1 MATIPVQPPPQI
13 QRQLATRTHGKRIAL
28 LVLLIFGGAIAGAA
42 YLLRTKEKPLT
53 EATVAAPTSRP
64 WLKQAETYPDPEK
77 PVEKPPVQPVD
88 TISSELARL
97 RNELLAMRLKIEEL
111 DKRKT
116 GTTVVQPQ
124 QPAQSQA
131 KPPEKRPAQ
140 MLYYNK
146 DLQDKI
152 TPVSTVVEYT
162 LAPWATKLPCTI
174 EPLMNS
180 DVEGYFTAKVNTN
193 VYDTATGRHLLV
205 PQGATIGG
213 RDHGSTLLYGN
224 ERLPTTSLAL
234 TIGDRTY
241 DLGQAPMMDQL
252 GTNGLTGEVDQ
263 HYWRLFGAIFIGG
276 ALRRGQQMLQMEMAQ
291 AGGAGQIATGIAG
304 LGNQAASQRIGRA
317 LDTRPTI
324 KVFSGQ
330 QCQVLLIKALQ
341 LPSVWQTPAR

>member
-1 MATIPVQPPPQI
+1 MNDAPDLTWLVERRSKI
-13 QRQLATRTHGKRIAL
+13 QAFL
-28 LVLLIFGGAIAGAA
+28 LKLYMFA
-42 YLLRTKEKPLT
+42 
-53 EATVAAPTSRP
+53 
-64 WLKQAETYPDPEK
+64 
-77 PVEKPPVQPVD
+77 EKPPP
-88 TISSELARL
+88 
-97 RNELLAMRLKIEEL
+97 
-111 DKRKT
+111 
-116 GTTVVQPQ
+116 GVV
-124 QPAQSQA
+124 
-131 KPPEKRPAQ
+131 
-140 MLYYNK
+140 
-146 DLQDKI
+146 DLQSGLFQLL
-152 TPVSTVVEYT
+152 V
-162 LAPWATKLPCTI
+162 
-174 EPLMNS
+174 
-180 DVEGYFTAKVNTN
+180 GTAFSLWRAVFL

-276 ALRRGQQMLQMEMAQ
+276 ALRGGQQMLQMEMAQ
-291 AGGAGQIATGIAG
+291 TGGAGQIATGIAG

>member
-1 MATIPVQPPPQI
+1 M
-13 QRQLATRTHGKRIAL
+13 QRQLATRSHGTRIAL
-28 LVLLIFGGAIAGAA
+28 IVLLIVGGAFAIAWYLLSTRGKPLSEATIAG
-42 YLLRTKEKPLT
+42 
-53 EATVAAPTSRP
+53 PTARP
-64 WLKQAETYPDPEK
+64 WLKEVYPEPEK
-77 PVEKPPVQPVD
+77 TAEKMPAPPVD
-88 TISSELARL
+88 TISPELAKL
-97 RNELLAMRLKIEEL
+97 RNEILAMKIKIDEL
-111 DKRKT
+111 DKRKS

-124 QPAQSQA
+124 QTVQSPARL
-131 KPPEKRPAQ
+131 PEKRLAPA
-140 MLYYNK
+140 LYYHK
-146 DLQDKI
+146 DIQDKPS
-152 TPVSTVVEYT
+152 PVSSVPEYT

-193 VYDTATGRHLLV
+193 VYDTNTGLHLLV

-263 HYWRLFGAIFIGG
+263 HYGRLFGAIFIGG
-276 ALRRGQQMLQMEMAQ
+276 ALRGGQQMLQMEMAQ

-324 KVFSGQ
+324 HVFPGQ
-330 QCQVLLIKALQ
+330 PCQVLLLKPLS
-341 LPSVWQTPAR
+341 LPAVWQ